1 MHTRV
6 HSCQCGSQSQIL
18 HDKSVYPSVQRVTG
32 SRNGTGQ
39 FAVAD
44 QGV

>member
-6 HSCQCGSQSQIL
+6 HSCQRGSQSQIL
-18 HDKSVYPSVQRVTG
+18 HDKNVYPGVQRVTG

-39 FAVAD
+39 LAVAD
-44 QGV
+44 QGI